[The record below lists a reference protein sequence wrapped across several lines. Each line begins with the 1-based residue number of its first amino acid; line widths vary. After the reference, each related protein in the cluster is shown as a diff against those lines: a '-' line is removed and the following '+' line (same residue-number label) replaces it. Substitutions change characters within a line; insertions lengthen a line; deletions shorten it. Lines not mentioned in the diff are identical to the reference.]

1 MSTALITGAS
11 SGLGRA
17 LALRLAR
24 DGFTIVG
31 VARHPEPLQALMDEI
46 VAQGGKA
53 HAIPAD
59 VGERDSAIR
68 IAGEAHA
75 LVGHVD
81 VLIHC
86 ASTLGDTPLRLVAD
100 TEPDVFDE
108 VLQVNLAG
116 PFRLTKALLG
126 PMILRGRGAVVF
138 VSSDAAV
145 EGYPTW
151 GAYGASKAGLDQLAR
166 VWAAEL
172 AGTGVRVVSLDPGDM
187 DTPMHAAAIPDC
199 DPATLARPED
209 VAARIAD
216 LLQEL
221 PPTVRMKVSS

>member
-17 LALRLAR
+17 LAIRLAR
-24 DGFTIVG
+24 EGFTIVG
-31 VARHPEPLQALMDEI
+31 IARNLGPLQATVDEV
-46 VAQGGKA
+46 VAAGGHA

-59 VGERDSAIR
+59 VGDRDSATR

-81 VLIHC
+81 VLVHC
-86 ASTLGDTPLRLVAD
+86 ASTLGETPLRLVAD

-126 PMILRGRGAVVF
+126 RMILRGRGTVVF

-172 AGTGVRVVSLDPGDM
+172 AGTGVRVVSIDPGDM
-187 DTPMHAAAIPDC
+187 DTPMHAAAIPDA
-199 DPATLARPED
+199 DPVSLARPED

-216 LLQEL
+216 LIREL
-221 PPTVRMKVSS
+221 PPTVRMKAAS

>member
-17 LALRLAR
+17 LALRLAHE
-24 DGFTIVG
+24 GTTIVA
-31 VARHPEPLQALMDEI
+31 VARRADALVALTDEI
-46 VAQGGKA
+46 RANGGTA
-53 HAIPAD
+53 HAVAAD
-59 VGERDSAIR
+59 VGARDSATR
-68 IAGEAHA
+68 VAGEAHA
-75 LVGHVD
+75 LAGHVD
-81 VLIHC
+81 LVVHC

-100 TEPDVFDE
+100 TEPDTFDE

-116 PFRLTKALLG
+116 PFRLTKALVG
-126 PMILRGRGAVVF
+126 PMILRGHGTVVF

-172 AGTGVRVVSLDPGDM
+172 EGTGVRVVSLDPGDM
-187 DTPMHAAAIPDC
+187 DTPLHAAAIPEA
-199 DPATLARPED
+199 DPATLARPDD
-209 VAARIAD
+209 VAMRIAE
-216 LLQEL
+216 LLRDL
-221 PPTVRMKVSS
+221 PPAVRTKVAS